1 MSCLWLKKQNSMKLS
16 VKAGENTSTIIL
28 ENGLALPREVE
39 QTALWL
45 CTFTAQ
51 EAGHVC
57 TTSLYT
63 NVHSNMLCNKH
74 AWNHAQ
80 TSINGRRDKLGCTYI
95 TWYYTAMKINEL
107 KLHTEQHK
115 WIFKKKNKRYHWGK
129 EIRHKIIC
137 YYVIPYTWVSKAVK
151 NPLCC
156 LSMQIGG
163 KIAQP
168 NNSSYHKSQDSEYS

>member
-115 WIFKKKNKRYHWGK
+115 WIFKKK
-129 EIRHKIIC
+129 KISLRERNQTQNHLLLCDSI
-137 YYVIPYTWVSKAVK
+137 YMSFKSSKKPSVLFKHA
-151 NPLCC
+151 NRW
-156 LSMQIGG
+156 
-163 KIAQP
+163 
-168 NNSSYHKSQDSEYS
+168 